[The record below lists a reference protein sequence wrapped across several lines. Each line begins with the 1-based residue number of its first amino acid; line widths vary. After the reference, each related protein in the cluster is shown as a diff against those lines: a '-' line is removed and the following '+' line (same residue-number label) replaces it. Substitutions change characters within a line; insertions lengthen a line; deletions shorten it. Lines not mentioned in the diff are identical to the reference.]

1 MAKVS
6 RLTLS
11 QYKQN
16 SRAVYKAYTTRLYE
30 YQKGGNRLLIHQRG
44 LGKAGLYLCLFCI
57 G

>member
-44 LGKAGLYLCLFCI
+44 LGEAGLYLCLFCI